1 MSYFLGQSEGL
12 VKVYSGSCS
21 SPRIGTVCHGGLTVS
36 GACRG
41 TEPVTRIFEFTGVFR
56 NFSGICSPWLP
67 MVTLLTQR
75 SRQNAMMKTI
85 LLPFYDDPAAES
97 ALGQSCVIAE
107 RFGSH
112 IEGLFVMRPP
122 QIIEAEGIALAGA
135 YITQLKEE
143 WRRRADSAR
152 ERFFELV
159 AARGVPI
166 RAMSDPSSG
175 PSASWHEVEGPE
187 GQVVGEHGRL
197 FDLVVIGRTS
207 EQALIDW
214 QVMCEA
220 VLFESGRPALIAAPE
235 VPECIGSR
243 ILIHWN
249 GSTEVARTISF
260 ARPFLGG
267 AVTVTVLTVTDAIVP
282 GPSGDQI
289 TTHLRRGGIN
299 AQSVNIES
307 AGRGAGEVI
316 MEETRKR
323 GIDLL
328 IKGAY
333 THNRLRQM
341 VFGGASRHILTNA
354 DRPALMAH

>member
-1 MSYFLGQSEGL
+1 MVADGNF
-12 VKVYSGSCS
+12 
-21 SPRIGTVCHGGLTVS
+21 PAR
-36 GACRG
+36 RG
-41 TEPVTRIFEFTGVFR
+41 RRNGV
-56 NFSGICSPWLP
+56 
-67 MVTLLTQR
+67 
-75 SRQNAMMKTI
+75 MKTI

-97 ALGQSCVIAE
+97 ALDQSCVIAE

-159 AARGVPI
+159 GARAIPMKAI
-166 RAMSDPSSG
+166 SDPHPG
-175 PSASWHEVEGPE
+175 PSASWREVEGPE

-197 FDLVVIGRTS
+197 FDLVVVGRTS
-207 EQALIDW
+207 ERALIDW
-214 QVMCEA
+214 QVICEA

-235 VPECIGSR
+235 VPDHIGSR

-260 ARPFLGG
+260 ARPFLDG
-267 AVTVTVLTVTDAIVP
+267 AASVTVLTVTDATVP
-282 GPSGDQI
+282 GPTGDQI
-289 TTHLRRGGIN
+289 TAHLHRAGIH
-299 AQSVNIES
+299 AEAVNVES

-316 MEETRKR
+316 MEETRER
-323 GIDLL
+323 GADLL